1 MTDGSDRR
9 TFLKQGLAL
18 TAAAAT
24 PGAASG
30 GGPAGSQAAPDPVL
44 LRALAEVVLPSE
56 LGADGREAAD
66 RAFARWLDG
75 YEPAFEVNHGY
86 GTHEIVYGPAHPG
99 PGWQAQLEA
108 LELEAGRRTGT
119 GFEDLPLEGRRGLV
133 ERQLAGET
141 GDLPSAARARHVAVG
156 LLAHWATSSG
166 AHDLAYRARI
176 GRHACRGLEDLGTPP
191 APFPGE
197 DG

>member
-1 MTDGSDRR
+1 MTDRKDRR

-24 PGAASG
+24 TGAAPGQHPGA
-30 GGPAGSQAAPDPVL
+30 SQTAPDPLL

-56 LGADGREAAD
+56 LGTEGRESAVS
-66 RAFARWLDG
+66 AFERWLDG
-75 YEPAFEVNHGY
+75 YEPAFEMNHGY

-108 LELEAGRRTGT
+108 LDLEARRRTDT
-119 GFEDLPLEGRRGLV
+119 GFPDLPREGRRALV
-133 ERQLAGET
+133 ERQLSGEAG
-141 GDLPSAARARHVAVG
+141 GLPSPARARHVAVG

-166 AHDLAYRARI
+166 AQDLAYRARI
-176 GRHACRGLEDLGTPP
+176 GRHACRGLEDLGTAP
-191 APFPGE
+191 APLSGE